1 MAGTER
7 EILEARLHDAVQ
19 KCERGTIAILPFLDP
34 RDSKLCER
42 LLRASG
48 MWESAWLWG
57 GYQDAERKTLF
68 LLPEYLTVCLPDAPA
83 RCEAE
88 EVLELLGEDATNAVC
103 AVRIT
108 GSGFRVLSHRDY
120 LGSVLALGIE
130 RGALGDI
137 AVQNEREAVL
147 FCSSTMSLFLRE
159 SLTRVAADG
168 VKVTPY
174 VPDDRFTDG
183 KRYERVSDT
192 VASDRLD
199 CVVAALCNLSR
210 ENAQTLIRND
220 SVDVDFEPASRVD
233 LNVSAPATLSIRGY
247 GRFIL
252 RAYDGETRKGR
263 LRLRADKLV

>member
-1 MAGTER
+1 MGTER
-7 EILEARLHDAVQ
+7 EILEARLRDAIQ
-19 KCERGTIAILPFLDP
+19 KCERGSVAILPFLDP
-34 RDSKLCER
+34 RDSKICER

-48 MWESAWLWG
+48 KWESAWLWG
-57 GYQDAERKTLF
+57 GHKEAERKTLF
-68 LLPEYLTVCLPDAPA
+68 LLPEYLTVCLSDLPT
-83 RCEAE
+83 RCDEG
-88 EVLELLGEDATNAVC
+88 EVLELLGEEATEAVC
-103 AVRIT
+103 ALRIT

-159 SLTRVAADG
+159 HLTRVAADG
-168 VKVTPY
+168 VKVTQY

-183 KRYERVSDT
+183 KRYEHISDT

-210 ENAQTLIRND
+210 ENAQALIRND
-220 SVDVDFEPASRVD
+220 AVDVDFEPVLRTD
-233 LNVSAPATLSIRGY
+233 LTVSAPATLSIRGY

-252 RAYDGETRKGR
+252 RSYDGETRKGR